1 MNKQYEE
8 KAMMADMV
16 EAEKVAE
23 FSPSGS
29 YKKDSLNRLIRS
41 VNEMLK
47 HFNAPML
54 AEVDRDV
61 EGPLP
66 VDLVKA
72 LNMINSALE
81 DAKIDEYKIDM
92 KALESDRDLM
102 MARGKIDTGAKDRA
116 FIAFLA
122 KPIPQGDTE
131 VAVSVEVEEEVPPGF
146 HRMPDGSIMSD
157 NDPSMKGGSYGE
169 VDEEELF
176 MSRMA

>member
-1 MNKQYEE
+1 
-8 KAMMADMV
+8 MV

-23 FSPSGS
+23 FAPSGS

-41 VNEMLK
+41 VNDMLK

-131 VAVSVEVEEEVPPGF
+131 VAVSVEVEEEMPVPKGM
-146 HRMPDGSIMSD
+146 HRMPDGSLM
-157 NDPSMKGGSYGE
+157 PGETHGE